1 MKIENRLVYIAEDGQ
16 EFDSEDA
23 CKDREMIIDLNN
35 FLDSRYFDGTWDIA
49 EFIVGNFAKIKE
61 IVEACD

>member
-1 MKIENRLVYIAEDGQ
+1 MRIEQRNIYIAEDGT
-16 EFDSEDA
+16 EFDNEEA

-49 EFIVGNFAKIKE
+49 EFIVGNFARIKE
-61 IVEACD
+61 IVETYD